1 MKVSLLTIFTALIIL
16 AVASC
21 QKSYTGLTDPSTKI
35 KTYIEDASKTPYNS
49 IDTFNI
55 AYDASD
61 RIISMV
67 STSGSG
73 GLYYSYTA
81 TSYTLD
87 IKQGTHLVI
96 REVSYINSN
105 QLVDSTFQ
113 YNDTNDSST
122 SKLIFNAGKQLI
134 QMLYY
139 DYTKAGGGRLS
150 GAETYT
156 YDASGN
162 MITQTDTNA
171 SGAVTETKT
180 STYSSFTANI
190 GLFNMLYR
198 PSLYKNLPL
207 TITTK
212 SPSGNIISIENR
224 AYTFDSN
231 NRVVTQTD
239 SDNYGN
245 VVVKT
250 FLYY

>member
-1 MKVSLLTIFTALIIL
+1 MKTTRNTLIAAVLIL
-16 AVASC
+16 ATTSC
-21 QKSYTGLTDPSTKI
+21 QKSFTGQTDPSTKI

-73 GLYYSYTA
+73 GFYYAYTP

-87 IKQGTHLVI
+87 IKQGTQLVI
-96 REVSYINSN
+96 REISYINSN

-122 SKLIFNAGKQLI
+122 SKLVYNAGKQLI
-134 QMLYY
+134 QQMYY
-139 DYTKAGGGRLS
+139 DYTTAGGAKLS
-150 GAETYT
+150 SKETYT

-162 MITQTDTNA
+162 VITQTDTNA
-171 SGAVTETKT
+171 SGTVTETKT
-180 STYSSFTANI
+180 FTYSSFTAGI
-190 GLFNMLYR
+190 DLFNKLYR
-198 PSLYKNLPL
+198 PAMAKNLPL

-212 SPSGNIISIENR
+212 SPGGNITAIEKR
-224 AYTFDSN
+224 AYTFDSD
-231 NRVVTQTD
+231 NRLVTQTD
-239 SDNYGN
+239 SDNFGN